1 MKKDNF
7 SWWCDRI
14 KMSFKLYDILRID
27 HFRGFAGYYNI
38 PYGDINA
45 RRGKWDSAPGKEL
58 FRTIKKKFPKTKI
71 IAEDLGYITDDV
83 RELLE
88 YTGFPGMKILQFAFF
103 DEEHEF
109 LPRLYT
115 TNNCI
120 AYTGSHDSDCTKTW
134 AINLSDEARE
144 RFNKECPRT
153 GSSDTYSLI
162 EFAFNSIANL
172 VIIPIQDYLELTN
185 EEGRM
190 NTPSTS
196 VGNWVYRIDNNYN
209 NEELKSKIR
218 DITIRTNRM

>member
-1 MKKDNF
+1 M
-7 SWWCDRI
+7 I
-14 KMSFKLYDILRID
+14 QV
-27 HFRGFAGYYNI
+27 
-38 PYGDINA
+38 
-45 RRGKWDSAPGKEL
+45 
-58 FRTIKKKFPKTKI
+58 KI
-71 IAEDLGYITDDV
+71 
-83 RELLE
+83 
-88 YTGFPGMKILQFAFF
+88 F

-134 AINLSDEARE
+134 AMNLSYEARD
-144 RFNKECPRT
+144 RFNKECPQI

-190 NTPSTS
+190 NTPSTPEGS
-196 VGNWVYRIDNNYN
+196 WGYRIENNYN
-209 NEELKSKIR
+209 NDELKNKIK
-218 DITIRTNRM
+218 DIVIRTNRM